1 MQNSNLS
8 SKIFPIIKDDWSNF
22 IKKVEDELQQLMNT
36 YTTNKRRLK
45 DLERLITKLKEIS
58 NISKDNVIE
67 ILNYKELFM
76 YIDNSLESSFNALKF
91 FKDQDN
97 LDNVAVKEIYER
109 IVASPKI
116 IKINSEYNS
125 LLIKIGFDEERIKR
139 FNELIRGSKV
149 DFTLIRELL
158 NKYKLDD
165 KTKKNIL
172 FYPTLMMAIRQ
183 TDVKDNKEVI
193 VENKEEKAKF
203 YQNRFSEL
211 VNEYQKKKN
220 ELKDLL
226 IHCFNIRKNMNK
238 SEIDMYSSYANNIDE
253 LNSYEFNDDI
263 KTKIVVLAF
272 FKIKKDIE
280 SYIDGISDLQME
292 KVDLDSEIVFFCEM
306 IDEFNHIANLLN
318 EIIKVDE
325 QNEEVTNNN
334 VYFALDAFNRLI
346 INKDLLV
353 DKNKSSIKALFQKAD
368 SINNARIEGVKTN
381 PVLGVEDEEK
391 LIGKTI
397 SMITTSRMKLAYIV
411 VNKNILIITGVDN
424 SNERFDR
431 LVKLA
436 VNKNLFAI
444 KNQIALIES
453 EDVNYIELQNQI
465 IDGILGD
472 KEENKTL

>member
-22 IKKVEDELQQLMNT
+22 IKKVEDELQQLMDT

-91 FKDQDN
+91 FIDQDN

-125 LLIKIGFDEERIKR
+125 LLIKIGFDKERIKR

-149 DFTLIRELL
+149 DFTLIKELL

-183 TDVKDNKEVI
+183 TDVKDNKAVI
-193 VENKEEKAKF
+193 TENKEEKAKF
-203 YQNRFSEL
+203 YQNRFNEL
-211 VNEYQKKKN
+211 VNEYQNKKT

-226 IHCFNIRKNMNK
+226 IHAFNIRKNMSK

-253 LNSYEFNDDI
+253 LNSYDFNDEI
-263 KTKIVVLAF
+263 KTKIFVLAF

-292 KVDLDSEIVFFCEM
+292 EIDLDSEIVFFHEM
-306 IDEFNHIANLLN
+306 IEEFNHIANLLN

-465 IDGILGD
+465 IDGILGE